1 MHKFVFRD
9 TKFLIDICD
18 VSDGLLNAF
27 IYIEDGSKTFS
38 FFVNMEFDM
47 LVDRCDLCVNVRNG
61 KNSVNDIL
69 SCRMI
74 DRTIRPLLEN
84 IKLSIN
90 ITCLDYGYSKKHI
103 VYSGFLAFNYIFNP
117 SVHFVWTEKDDI
129 DLFIGHANDSV
140 VSMEMCGNE
149 ISANS
154 ICDYV
159 EEALSSK
166 LPDFKCD
173 KPVLIQHGE
182 SHLYFKSRCDNRD
195 SLNIRDINIVNHH
208 KGDSVLFTR
217 GKTSVLTQMNYNI
230 FGEGESVFNYE
241 FSGSRKNR
249 REIGHGD
256 LIRKS
261 FNYVVPSFMQVNSS
275 SFVQNCDGS
284 SSMGSVCGLSMCL
297 NNLGCI
303 NKLVAGVTVGAY
315 FVRKN
320 SLTYIVDMTAEEDA
334 NISNMDF
341 KCSGTIKGFNAIQM
355 DCKYVV
361 KHNFAKILKI
371 AKSSLSDIISKMKD
385 KVFKVNQ
392 FFKEYALDATRVGV
406 FIGTN
411 GKKIKKISACSN
423 AMIRVSKTGLCVV
436 KQEDFKIFEEFYYF
450 YNYCSVVDAKLI
462 CAAGDYRGSF
472 SLVLKEKY
480 DKKSSIIHTAFGEIK
495 LHKVYS
501 DDIGK
506 DEAVSCV
513 VHSDGYLTI
522 KKVY

>member
-1 MHKFVFRD
+1 MHKLVFKD
-9 TKFLIDICD
+9 IKFLVDICD
-18 VSDGLLNAF
+18 VSSGLLNVF
-27 IYIEDGSKTFS
+27 IYIEDGVKTFS
-38 FFVNMEFDM
+38 FFVNMEFEIIP
-47 LVDRCDLCVNVRNG
+47 DRCDLCVNVRNG
-61 KNSVNDIL
+61 KNSVSDIL

-74 DRTIRPLLEN
+74 DRTIRPLLDN

-90 ITCLDYGYSKKHI
+90 ITCLEYGYTKKHI
-103 VYSGFLAFNYIFNP
+103 IYAGFLAFNYIFSP
-117 SVHFVWTEKDDI
+117 SVHFNWIEESDI
-129 DLFIGHANDSV
+129 DLFIGHSEDAV
-140 VSMEMCGNE
+140 LSMEMCGNE
-149 ISANS
+149 ISANR

-159 EEALSSK
+159 NEALLLR
-166 LPDFKCD
+166 LPEFKAEKSVVIEKSDVHVC
-173 KPVLIQHGE
+173 
-182 SHLYFKSRCDNRD
+182 FKARCDDRD
-195 SLNIRDINIVNHH
+195 SLNIRNINIVNHH

-261 FNYVVPSFMQVNSS
+261 FQYIIPSFMQVNSS

-297 NNLGCI
+297 SNLGCV
-303 NKLVAGVTVGAY
+303 NKLVAGVTVGSY
-315 FVRKN
+315 FIRKN
-320 SLTYIVDMTAEEDA
+320 ALTYIVDMTAAEDA

-361 KHNFAKILKI
+361 KHNFQKIFKI
-371 AKSSLSDIISKMKD
+371 AKSSLVDIIDKMKS

-392 FFKEYALDATRVGV
+392 FFKEYALDATRIGV
-406 FIGTN
+406 LIGTN

-436 KQEDFKIFEEFYYF
+436 KQEDFKIFEEFYHF
-450 YNYCSVVDAKLI
+450 YNYCSIVDNKLV
-462 CAAGDYRGSF
+462 CSLSDYKGNF

-480 DKKSSIIHTAFGEIK
+480 DKKSKSIHTAFGEIL
-495 LHKVYS
+495 LHKLYAE
-501 DDIGK
+501 DIQK
-506 DEAVSCV
+506 DEAICCSV
-513 VHSDGYLTI
+513 SDGQLII